1 MDEDD
6 LAIVPAERSQLP
18 CKPEPLEDL
27 QMMAVDSEA
36 CSTHEILSCC
46 CHRQPA
52 HAQRAT
58 QRHITSHF

>member
-1 MDEDD
+1 MDKDD

-18 CKPEPLEDL
+18 CKPEPFEDL

-36 CSTHEILSCC
+36 CSTHEILACC

-52 HAQRAT
+52 HA
-58 QRHITSHF
+58 